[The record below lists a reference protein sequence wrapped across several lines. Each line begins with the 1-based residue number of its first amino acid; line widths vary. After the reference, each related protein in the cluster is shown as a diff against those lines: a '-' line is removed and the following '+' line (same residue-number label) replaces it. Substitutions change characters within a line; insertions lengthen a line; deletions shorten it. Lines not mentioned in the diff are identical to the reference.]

1 MYSSLCLRFLAL
13 TSMKFLVVLND
24 MNAIFCPRHKGVEW
38 LTLPTNESRD
48 VLFVLNAIKINYLS
62 AICLKRF
69 RMENLCSTRLELF
82 ESKFFQSSG
91 SLRIFRVIW
100 WFECAWK
107 SYRIDHWSCRRC
119 MRSGFRV
126 KFVGCGWKT
135 SGCRQSI
142 CKYPSWSA
150 LIRLDYSNYFREC
163 DCKQIKLT
171 QSSLPCSQPE

>member
-69 RMENLCSTRLELF
+69 WMENLCSTRLWAVREQVFPIVGIVADFPSHLVIWMCLEELSNRSLEWSAVHEKWFPGEICGMWLKNKRLQAVHMQISIVVSIDPLGLLELF
-82 ESKFFQSSG
+82 PRMW
-91 SLRIFRVIW
+91 L
-100 WFECAWK
+100 
-107 SYRIDHWSCRRC
+107 
-119 MRSGFRV
+119 
-126 KFVGCGWKT
+126 
-135 SGCRQSI
+135 
-142 CKYPSWSA
+142 
-150 LIRLDYSNYFREC
+150 
-163 DCKQIKLT
+163 
-171 QSSLPCSQPE
+171 